1 MNVHYTWSRSIQS
14 DTSRIQVLRGLY
26 KCDSLNTLL
35 SDNLNKATKKDSA
48 QNVQILYL
56 GKQLSEK
63 DLNCKIEIDKAVK
76 KQKKKGRV
84 YILGT
89 SIVLFAFGLII

>member
-1 MNVHYTWSRSIQS
+1 MKQFKKFGARISLLVIALSLMNVHYTWSRSIQS

-63 DLNCKIEIDKAVK
+63 E
-76 KQKKKGRV
+76 Q
-84 YILGT
+84 
-89 SIVLFAFGLII
+89 